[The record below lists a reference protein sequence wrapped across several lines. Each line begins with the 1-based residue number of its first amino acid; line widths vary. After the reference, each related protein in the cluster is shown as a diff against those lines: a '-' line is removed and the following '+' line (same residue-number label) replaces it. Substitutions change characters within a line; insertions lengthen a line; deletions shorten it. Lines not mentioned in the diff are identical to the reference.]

1 VAERSASGET
11 MTCPCGMAKSPA
23 AKAMPDDRAQQMA
36 IKIALESELLI
47 FLGIGIICLVSG
59 VNHG

>member
-1 VAERSASGET
+1 
-11 MTCPCGMAKSPA
+11 
-23 AKAMPDDRAQQMA
+23 MPDDRAQQMA